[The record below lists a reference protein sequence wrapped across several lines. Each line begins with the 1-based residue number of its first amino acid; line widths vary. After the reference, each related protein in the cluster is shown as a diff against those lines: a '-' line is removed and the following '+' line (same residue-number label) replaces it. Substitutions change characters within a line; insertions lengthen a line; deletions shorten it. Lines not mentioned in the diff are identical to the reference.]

1 VLSARILGVALAA
14 LLFGGAHYA
23 GTLLDRA
30 SSERVAAE
38 AARVA
43 EAGALKVRDALTEET
58 RSVSR
63 MASDA
68 MAIPPL
74 VSALNGH
81 MEGRD
86 LGDLLASTP
95 WWTPF
100 RGLAAAVS
108 YRNNMVSFAEPGLRG
123 VPFGQ
128 VIAQVRARGEAAQ
141 ATLGGQTNAHI
152 VAALTVPGTVS
163 YPPVIFVLGKALD
176 DPMLARL
183 AETAGGSV
191 MVVESQRSL
200 GHAGPDAELLERT
213 LRPDRTDKGE
223 PGWAMSWFAIG
234 PELSM
239 WVGTRPREIAR
250 AQAASDKRKKAGL
263 WAGALLLAAPIV
275 VSAFRKKAPEKN
287 KRGRNRTRTR
297 TVGVAAAAAPMAP
310 APVARPRPQEPSPVI
325 EALLAHYQLIDRI
338 AEGSMAEV
346 FTAYSQGGGGPR
358 RSLVVKRL
366 KEDRIEDPAAVAHFT
381 EEASLLSRLSHAN
394 LVPVFDN
401 GEVDGTYFIAE
412 EYVVGRD
419 LGRITK
425 RLMETGRPP
434 LSPAGVLYVVHE
446 ILGGLAYLHATCPGQ
461 DAPDGFVHR
470 DLAPRKVMVSRLGK
484 VKLLDF
490 RIVRTHQQAQHT
502 EIGTSKGLVDFMSP
516 EQARGRPLD
525 RRSDLF
531 SVGLLLYHCAT
542 GEPLYRGD
550 TQYDRVSRAAHGP
563 GPQEHTRI
571 AALPAPLAN
580 LLKRA
585 LDIHP
590 DRRFQT
596 AEEFRAAVERLMEG
610 GEDEVAGVISD
621 LFDDELQQEI
631 DRLSA
636 GVPTLAAGRA

>member
-43 EAGALKVRDALTEET
+43 ETGATKVRDALTEEART
-58 RSVSR
+58 VSR

-68 MAIPPL
+68 MTIPPL

-86 LGDLLASTP
+86 LGDLLSSAP
-95 WWTPF
+95 WWEPF

-108 YRNNMVSFAEPGLRG
+108 YRNNLVSFAEPGLRG

-128 VIAQVRARGEAAQ
+128 VIAQVRARTEPAS
-141 ATLGGQTNAHI
+141 ATLGGQTHAHL
-152 VAALTVPGTVS
+152 VTALTVPGTVS

-176 DPMLARL
+176 ESMLTRL

-213 LRPDRTDKGE
+213 LRPDRSDRGE

-234 PELSM
+234 PELSL

-250 AQAASDKRKKAGL
+250 AQASADKKKKAGL
-263 WAGALLLAAPIV
+263 WAGALVLAIPIV
-275 VSAFRKKAPEKN
+275 VSAFRKKPPQPV
-287 KRGRNRTRTR
+287 KRGRNRPRTR
-297 TVGVAAAAAPMAP
+297 TVGVGAPAMAAP
-310 APVARPRPQEPSPVI
+310 APVVRARPVEPAPVI

-366 KEDRIEDPAAVAHFT
+366 REERLEDPVAVVHFT
-381 EEASLLSRLSHAN
+381 EEASLLSRLSHPN
-394 LVPVFDN
+394 LVPVFDC

-419 LGRITK
+419 LGRITR
-425 RLMETGRPP
+425 RLQETGRPP
-434 LSPAGVLYVVHE
+434 LSPAGVLFVVHE
-446 ILGGLAYLHATCPGQ
+446 ILTGLEYLHATCPGQ
-461 DAPDGFVHR
+461 DAPEGFVHR
-470 DLAPRKVMVSRLGK
+470 NLSPRKVMVSRLGK
-484 VKLLDF
+484 VKMLDF
-490 RIVRTHQQAQHT
+490 RIVRTHQQPQHT
-502 EIGTSKGLVDFMSP
+502 EIGTAKGDVDFMSP

-525 RRSDLF
+525 QRSDLF
-531 SVGLLLYHCAT
+531 SAGLLLYHCAT

-571 AALPAPLAN
+571 AALPASLST

-585 LDIHP
+585 LDPHP

-596 AEEFRAAVERLMEG
+596 AQEFRAAVERLMEG

-636 GVPTLAAGRA
+636 GVSTPAVMSRA